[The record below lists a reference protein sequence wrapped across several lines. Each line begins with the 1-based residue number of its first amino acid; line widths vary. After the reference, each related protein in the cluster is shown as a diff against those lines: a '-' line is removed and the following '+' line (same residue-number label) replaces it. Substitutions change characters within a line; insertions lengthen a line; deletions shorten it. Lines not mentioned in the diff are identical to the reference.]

1 MRRSGEEGDR
11 RECKSLAAD
20 RGRGLQDASASNAGC
35 LSRLKRG
42 QGRVASLAP
51 PVGEMA
57 RNRNTKEADFRRLRE
72 ALTNQLRPEIV
83 GVEPGI

>member
-1 MRRSGEEGDR
+1 MRRSGEEGDWL
-11 RECKSLAAD
+11 ECNILVAD
-20 RGRGLQDASASNAGC
+20 RGRGLQDASASNAVC

-42 QGRVASLAP
+42 QARVASLAP
-51 PVGEMA
+51 PVGEMG

-83 GVEPGI
+83 GVELGI